1 MSHGGQIFHFKLKQ
15 NLYIQYFYVYI
26 YIYTIFILSYI
37 YVILILP
44 LLSELLENHNTK
56 DKFNSSVMI
65 KCLVYF

>member
-1 MSHGGQIFHFKLKQ
+1 M
-15 NLYIQYFYVYI
+15 YIYI

-65 KCLVYF
+65 KCLVYFYTYK